1 MRHPDTAHEGA
12 EKASQTW
19 SLTQAEVD
27 SVIRYA
33 ESKRGAKYSVF
44 FFNCTHF
51 GVQAVAAAGKSAPSA
66 TMAGIAMPNAL
77 YEGIKARQKKGE
89 GETMT

>member
-1 MRHPDTAHEGA
+1 M
-12 EKASQTW
+12 
-19 SLTQAEVD
+19 
-27 SVIRYA
+27 IRYA

-51 GVQAVAAAGKSAPSA
+51 GVGAVKAAGKSAPSA

-77 YEGIKARQKKGE
+77 YEGIMARQKKGE
-89 GETMT
+89 GDTMTKDFEGNNEVINHGEEQTSKRG